1 MKKLLLVLLSVLL
14 ALGAAELGLRLY
26 YGSKEPED
34 FREALRR
41 AERTRPAPGGKLT
54 LGEMVQASRFED
66 VVYELKP
73 NLSGV
78 FKGAPVRTSSQ
89 GLRGTREYSLE
100 KPPGTFR
107 IVGIG
112 DSNMFGWGVGEGEPY
127 LQILERRL
135 NELSGGRRRFEV
147 LNFGVPGYN
156 TAIEVATF
164 EHRALPFDPDLVVL
178 HFIGN
183 DFGLPYFMQPPE
195 ARQEAARSYLWQLLK
210 ARFGSSQDEV
220 DPDLLGHDRS
230 RLDPEYRAQVRGQ
243 YQHMLGVE
251 GYKRAMAR
259 LGRLAREREI
269 PVVVMALGDVGER
282 GGLSRRVASA
292 NGLDFLNAAP
302 RFYTYLVENRLG
314 TEKQAWK
321 KTFRIPRDGHP
332 NPVAHRLYAEVLL
345 ADMARRGLAIDPQSY
360 AK

>member
-1 MKKLLLVLLSVLL
+1 MKKLLLVLLSLL
-14 ALGAAELGLRLY
+14 LGLGAAEVGLRLY
-26 YGSKEPED
+26 YGSEEAED

-41 AERTRPAPGGKLT
+41 AERTRPAPGGKIT

-78 FKGAPVRTSSQ
+78 FKGAPVRTSPQ

-135 NELSGGRRRFEV
+135 NEMSGGRRRFEV

-156 TAIEVATF
+156 AAIEVATF
-164 EHRALPFDPDLVVL
+164 EHRALPFDPDLVVI

-183 DFGLPYFMQPPE
+183 DFGLPYFMQPPAE
-195 ARQEAARSYLWQLLK
+195 RRAAARSYLWQLLK
-210 ARFGSSQDEV
+210 VRFGSSEDEV

-251 GYKRAMAR
+251 GYKRAMAK
-259 LGRLAREREI
+259 LARLARERGI
-269 PVVVMALGDVGER
+269 PVIVLALGDTGEM
-282 GGLSRRVASA
+282 GGLSRRVAKA
-292 NGLDFLNAAP
+292 NGLGFLNAAP
-302 RFYTYLVENRLG
+302 RFYTYLVENGLG
-314 TEKQAWK
+314 TEKQNWK
-321 KTFRIPRDGHP
+321 KTFRIPHDGHP
-332 NPVAHRLYAEVLL
+332 NQVAHRLYAEVLL
-345 ADMARRGLAIDPQSY
+345 AEMARRGLVIDSSSY
-360 AK
+360 SN

>member
-1 MKKLLLVLLSVLL
+1 MKKLLLILLSLLL
-14 ALGAAELGLRLY
+14 ALGAAEIGLRLY
-26 YGSKEPED
+26 YGSEEAED

-66 VVYELKP
+66 IVYELKP
-73 NLSGV
+73 NLFGV
-78 FKGAPVRTSSQ
+78 FKGAPVRTSPQ
-89 GLRGTREYSLE
+89 GLRGRREYSLK

-135 NELSGGRRRFEV
+135 NERSKGQRFEV

-156 TAIEVATF
+156 AAIEVATF
-164 EHRALPFDPDLVVL
+164 EHRALPFDPDLVVI

-183 DFGLPYFMQPPE
+183 DFGLPYFMQPPAE
-195 ARQEAARSYLWQLLK
+195 RRAATRSYLWQLLK
-210 ARFGSSQDEV
+210 VRFGSSEDEV

-230 RLDPEYRAQVRGQ
+230 RLDPQYRAQVRGQ

-251 GYKRAMAR
+251 GYKRALEKLAR
-259 LGRLAREREI
+259 LTRERGI
-269 PVVVMALGDVGER
+269 PVIVLALGDVGET
-282 GGLSRRVASA
+282 GGLSRRVAAA
-292 NGLDFLNAAP
+292 NGLAFLNAAP
-302 RFYTYLVENRLG
+302 RFYTYLVENGLG
-314 TEKQAWK
+314 TEKQNWK

-345 ADMARRGLAIDPQSY
+345 AEMARRGLVTDSSSY
-360 AK
+360 SN